1 MTWSFLHGSVEMQTG
16 YAAKRFTF
24 VVNCY
29 QAAILDL
36 FNEKDL
42 YSSGEIQELVQVPK
56 DAYEGAMKQLCNPK
70 YKVLMKNPKKPIF
83 KDED

>member
-42 YSSGEIQELVQVPK
+42 YSSGEI
-56 DAYEGAMKQLCNPK
+56 
-70 YKVLMKNPKKPIF
+70 
-83 KDED
+83 